1 MKLTDDKKL
10 FEQVTVEQLRQNI
23 VLLQA
28 KEIEIPRVWVLEL
41 LDTIESQQQEN
52 EQLRNDLAGIGQ
64 MVADYDTAL
73 QENEQLQK
81 CYAVT
86 NDHWK
91 RLAAENEIFRADIT
105 DANVQMVHR
114 DKMIK
119 QLQAKTLLDVVN
131 SDLVKTYNGSAL
143 DKADQYIERLE
154 QENKSLRDKYAKL
167 NDFEQSQCAKLLTQN
182 GMYKATLKQ
191 AREALSSGLRNLKC
205 RNTGDN
211 QKILVNMRYAIES
224 IDRAVEE

>member
-1 MKLTDDKKL
+1 MLNEKEVKETRKTFDNYNDTNLSSLT
-10 FEQVTVEQLRQNI
+10 VTLSRLGLDCI
-23 VLLQA
+23 
-28 KEIEIPRVWVLEL
+28 
-41 LDTIESQQQEN
+41 DTIEALQQEN
-52 EQLRNDLAGIGQ
+52 D
-64 MVADYDTAL
+64 
-73 QENEQLQK
+73 
-81 CYAVT
+81 
-86 NDHWK
+86 
-91 RLAAENEIFRADIT
+91 IFRADIA

-154 QENKSLRDKYAKL
+154 QENKSLRDKCARL
-167 NDFEQSQCAKLLTQN
+167 NDFEQSQCAKLLAQN

-191 AREALSSGLRNLKC
+191 AREALSSGLRNLKG
-205 RNTGDN
+205 RNTGNN